1 MNEPRRTLVTSLRA
15 TFFRG
20 IGVLIPLALTFW
32 FFRELLNWVDGI
44 LSPFLEQW
52 IGRKI
57 PGLGFISIL
66 VVIMLVGLLTRNL
79 VGKLLFAWFE
89 DVLLRIPL
97 VRSVYSAIKDL
108 VGAFAMGGKS
118 KTFRQVI
125 MFEYPRP
132 GLYCIGFV
140 TNEMTYVGPSGEVK
154 AFFNV
159 YIPNPPNPTSGFLSL
174 VPKGEAIQLDL
185 SVEEGLKLVLSGG
198 IIVPGALTSP
208 PARPNEK
215 RPDLLAGPKDRSGQD
230 SRGAPRNER

>member
-1 MNEPRRTLVTSLRA
+1 MSEHRKTAIASLRA

-20 IGVLIPLALTFW
+20 IGVIIPLGLTFW
-32 FFRELLNWVDGI
+32 FFRALLNWADGI
-44 LSPFLEQW
+44 LSPVLERW
-52 IGRKI
+52 IGQSI
-57 PGLGFISIL
+57 PGLGFLSIVAL
-66 VVIMLVGLLTRNL
+66 IMLVGLLTRNL

-140 TNEMTYVGPSGEVK
+140 TNEMSYVGPEGDVK
-154 AFFNV
+154 EFYNV

-174 VPKGEAIQLDL
+174 VPKEEAIPLDL

-198 IIVPGALTSP
+198 IIVPGALTS
-208 PARPNEK
+208 RPVV
-215 RPDLLAGPKDRSGQD
+215 
-230 SRGAPRNER
+230 